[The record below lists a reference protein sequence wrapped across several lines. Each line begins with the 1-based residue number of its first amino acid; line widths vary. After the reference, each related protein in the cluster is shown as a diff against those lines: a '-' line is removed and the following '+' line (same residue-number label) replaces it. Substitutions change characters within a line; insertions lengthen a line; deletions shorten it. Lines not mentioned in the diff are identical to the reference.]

1 MQSFLQRHAPE
12 IKGVLS
18 GFDRIRFRGSLRQ
31 LSYQSGFM
39 KFLTYMSVL
48 LKDFKDWAQSLTT
61 QVRLATD
68 KLAES
73 AGRPVVYLYS
83 SQVRKEDVALRIAQA
98 DHITQGLI
106 AVLTCVEPCFTWH
119 VRKDPQR
126 RLLVLEPF
134 SGKCLHQ
141 YFYFLHPQ
149 LGLMHVR
156 LQTWLPF
163 TVHVCLNAR
172 EWLAQELL
180 RRKMG
185 FEKRDN
191 CFVDLADVEETQRVF
206 NELMQTDWS
215 WLLDDLLQAVHPS
228 AAHML
233 GKAPPAYYW
242 SADETEWATDVM
254 FRSPESLSKIYQP
267 LVRHAITTHDAGNVL
282 RFFGRRP
289 LVKRLTEAEVTSSLG
304 TRAEGIRIKHQLE
317 SNSVKMYDKQETV
330 LRVETT
336 INDPSEL
343 KVMRGTEQ
351 EPENIELRKMR
362 KGVADMTRR
371 GDASQSINNRF
382 LESVSAVTHAEPL
395 QTTIDPLCRPTKLK
409 GRRVRAL
416 SPFQPEDARLLSA
429 VSRSEFMLHGFRN
442 QDLRTLLFDGE
453 QALTQKQQAGKVT
466 RLLRI
471 LRAHGVIR
479 KVRKSHRYQVTTTGR
494 LQITAIIAAQ
504 HAATTQ
510 LVQIAA

>member
-1 MQSFLQRHAPE
+1 MQSFLQRHASE

-31 LSYQSGFM
+31 LSYQNGMM
-39 KFLTYMSVL
+39 KFLTYVSVL

-61 QVRLATD
+61 QVRDSTNQ
-68 KLAES
+68 LAES
-73 AGRPVVYLYS
+73 AGRPVRYLYS
-83 SQVRKEDVALRIAQA
+83 SQVRKENVALQIAEKDQ
-98 DHITQGLI
+98 ITEGLI
-106 AVLTCVEPCFTWH
+106 AVLTCVEPCYTWH

-126 RLLVLEPF
+126 KLLVLEPF

-163 TVHVCLNAR
+163 TVHVCLNGR

-180 RRKMG
+180 QRKMG

-191 CFVDLADVEETQRVF
+191 CFVDLADIAQTQQVF
-206 NELMQTDWS
+206 DQLMQTNWCS
-215 WLLDDLLQAVHPS
+215 LLDGLLQTVHPS

-233 GKAPPAYYW
+233 GKAPPSYYW

-254 FRSPESLSKIYQP
+254 FHSRESLSQIYQP
-267 LVRHAITTHDAGNVL
+267 LVRHAITTHDTGNVL

-289 LVKRLTEAEVTSSLG
+289 HVKRLMVASVESYLG
-304 TRAEGIRIKHQLE
+304 TRAEGVRVKHQLD
-317 SNSVKMYDKQETV
+317 SNSVKMYDKQGTV

-343 KVMRGTEQ
+343 TVQRGTEKDPQ
-351 EPENIELRKMR
+351 AVKLRRMR
-362 KGVADMTRR
+362 KGVADMSRR

-382 LESVSAVTHAEPL
+382 LESLSAVTHDEPL
-395 QTTIDPLCRPTKLK
+395 KTTIAPLCRPTELE
-409 GRRVRAL
+409 GARPARRIRRA
-416 SPFQPEDARLLSA
+416 
-429 VSRSEFMLHGFRN
+429 RS
-442 QDLRTLLFDGE
+442 
-453 QALTQKQQAGKVT
+453 
-466 RLLRI
+466 
-471 LRAHGVIR
+471 
-479 KVRKSHRYQVTTTGR
+479 
-494 LQITAIIAAQ
+494 
-504 HAATTQ
+504 
-510 LVQIAA
+510 